1 MEIESSERAERN
13 FASQQASARETLF
26 GMAGKNYHRNG
37 SNSGRLEGKVA
48 IITGAGTG
56 IGEAIAH
63 KFAKEGARVV
73 VSGLTDDPIED
84 VVEAIHEQGGEAVAF
99 GGDISEEG
107 AAKACVNLALKQFK
121 RLDVLVNNAGVFL
134 DNAMTED
141 YPIEDFD
148 CTIRMN
154 IRSAFMMTRFALP
167 HLQKSRGNIISAGSE
182 SGMIGLAQNTPY
194 GGTKGWMHAFMR
206 GVAVEQAQNGV
217 RANCVCPGPI
227 DTAWTHKETGPMDK
241 EMEKSLIQAVPLA
254 RRGTPEEVA
263 NVYAFL
269 ASDEASYV
277 TGALYVVDG
286 GTTIAKGPVGDLVP
300 KSLRREPKG
309 ELELEHSRDG
319 LRNKETHRVKPKA
332 K

>member
-1 MEIESSERAERN
+1 MRVKTALDAKFIYMAIRI
-13 FASQQASARETLF
+13 F
-26 GMAGKNYHRNG
+26 GSNG
-37 SNSGRLEGKVA
+37 SNKQKGRLQGKVA
-48 IITGAGTG
+48 IVTGAGTG

-63 KFAKEGARVV
+63 KFAKEGASVIV
-73 VSGLTDDPIED
+73 CGLPDDPIED
-84 VVEAIHEQGGEAVAF
+84 VAKAIRDDGGEALAF
-99 GGDISEEG
+99 GGDISEEHS
-107 AAKACVNLALKQFK
+107 ARECVDLAVEKFK
-121 RLDVLVNNAGVFL
+121 RLDVLINNAGVFL
-134 DNAMTED
+134 DNAMTQD
-141 YPIEDFD
+141 YPISDFD
-148 CTIRMN
+148 ETIRMN

-167 HLQKSRGNIISAGSE
+167 FLQKTRGNIISAGSE

-194 GGTKGWMHAFMR
+194 GGTKGWMHAFTR
-206 GVAVEQAQNGV
+206 GVAVEQAKNGV

-241 EMEKSLIQAVPLA
+241 EMEKSLIQAVLLA

-277 TGALYVVDG
+277 TGALYTVDG

-300 KSLRREPKG
+300 QKLRKEPKG
-309 ELELEHSRDG
+309 ELDLEHSRDG
-319 LRNKETHRVKPKA
+319 LRNKKTHQIKPGK

>member
-1 MEIESSERAERN
+1 MNEETRN
-13 FASQQASARETLF
+13 FIDMRTKSF
-26 GMAGKNYHRNG
+26 DRNG
-37 SNSGRLEGKVA
+37 SDHGRLEGKVA

-56 IGEAIAH
+56 IGEAITH

-73 VSGLTDDPIED
+73 VCGLPDDPIED
-84 VVEAIHEQGGEAVAF
+84 VAKAIRESKGKAVAF
-99 GGDISEEG
+99 AGDISEER
-107 AAKACVNLALKQFK
+107 AAKQCVDLAIKEFK

-134 DNAMTED
+134 DNAMTQD

-148 CTIRMN
+148 ETIRMN
-154 IRSAFMMTRFALP
+154 IRSAFLMTRFALP
-167 HLQKSRGNIISAGSE
+167 HLQRSRGNIISAGSE

-194 GGTKGWMHAFMR
+194 GGTKGWMHAFTR
-206 GVAVEQAQNGV
+206 GVAVEQAQYGV

-241 EMEKSLIQAVPLA
+241 EMEKTLIQAVPLA
-254 RRGTPEEVA
+254 RRGMPEEVA

-300 KSLRREPKG
+300 EKLRKEPKG
-309 ELELEHSRDG
+309 ELELQHSHHG
-319 LRNKETHRVKPKA
+319 LRNKQTHTVKSGKN
-332 K
+332 